1 MLCYKYVKVFLKRI
15 LVQPIQL
22 QLFRNLSS
30 MNGKTGDTYFNDGWW
45 YNSTNLI
52 KDNTFITKDE
62 AISLVMT
69 SDYLPESNPY
79 EMSEEELDELFAD
92 EYSIYSYEK
101 FLYDS
106 YLESYVKHYTTEH
119 GDNIVAFG
127 QYGHD

>member
-1 MLCYKYVKVFLKRI
+1 MLQVRQGVFET
-15 LVQPIQL
+15 
-22 QLFRNLSS
+22 NSS
-30 MNGKTGDTYFNDGWW
+30 STHSITIVPQSEFNEWKNGDTYFNDGWW
-45 YNSTNLI
+45 YNSTNPI

-101 FLYDS
+101 FLHDS
-106 YLESYVKHYTTEH
+106 YLESYVECYTSEH

-127 QYGHD
+127 KYGMS

>member
-1 MLCYKYVKVFLKRI
+1 MLQVRQGVFET
-15 LVQPIQL
+15 
-22 QLFRNLSS
+22 NSS
-30 MNGKTGDTYFNDGWW
+30 STHSITIVPQSEFNEWKNGDTYFNDGWW

>member
-1 MLCYKYVKVFLKRI
+1 MLQVRQGVFET
-15 LVQPIQL
+15 
-22 QLFRNLSS
+22 NSS
-30 MNGKTGDTYFNDGWW
+30 STHSITIVPQSEFNEWKNGDTYFNDGWW
-45 YNSTNLI
+45 YNSTNPI

-101 FLYDS
+101 FSYDS
-106 YLESYVKHYTTEH
+106 YLESYVKHCTTEH

>member
-1 MLCYKYVKVFLKRI
+1 MLQVRQGVFET
-15 LVQPIQL
+15 
-22 QLFRNLSS
+22 NSS
-30 MNGKTGDTYFNDGWW
+30 STHSITIVPQSEFNEWKNGDTYFNDGWW

-79 EMSEEELDELFAD
+79 EMSKEELDELFAD

-106 YLESYVKHYTTEH
+106 YLESYVKCYTSEH

-127 QYGHD
+127 QYGHN

>member
-1 MLCYKYVKVFLKRI
+1 MLQVRQGVFET
-15 LVQPIQL
+15 
-22 QLFRNLSS
+22 NSS
-30 MNGKTGDTYFNDGWW
+30 STHSITIVPQSEFNEWKNGDTYFNDGWW
-45 YNSTNLI
+45 YNGTNLI

>member
-1 MLCYKYVKVFLKRI
+1 MLQVRQGVFET
-15 LVQPIQL
+15 
-22 QLFRNLSS
+22 NSS
-30 MNGKTGDTYFNDGWW
+30 STHSITIVPQSEFNEWKNGDTYFNDGWW

-101 FLYDS
+101 FLYGS

>member
-1 MLCYKYVKVFLKRI
+1 MLQVRQGVFET
-15 LVQPIQL
+15 
-22 QLFRNLSS
+22 NSS
-30 MNGKTGDTYFNDGWW
+30 STHSITIVPQSEFNEWENGDTYFNDGWW

-79 EMSEEELDELFAD
+79 EMSKEELDELFAD

-101 FLYDS
+101 FLHDS
-106 YLESYVKHYTTEH
+106 YLESYVECYASEH

-127 QYGHD
+127 QYGHN

>member
-1 MLCYKYVKVFLKRI
+1 MLQVRQGVFET
-15 LVQPIQL
+15 
-22 QLFRNLSS
+22 NSS
-30 MNGKTGDTYFNDGWW
+30 STHSITIVPRFEFNEWKNGDTYFNKGWW

-79 EMSEEELDELFAD
+79 EMSEEELDELLAD

-101 FLYDS
+101 FLHDS
-106 YLESYVKHYTTEH
+106 YLESYVKHFTTEH